1 MDVKLLNL
9 QRAAEVQ
16 RSQSHQRPE
25 DHYSCAAS
33 QVKYSRLQNGREE
46 DGTII
51 ESLVLELQRLINS
64 LVSQVIYKEEKQG
77 LQFYDSGVLNVN
89 IF

>member
-64 LVSQVIYKEEKQG
+64 LVSSSH
-77 LQFYDSGVLNVN
+77 LQRRKTRVTIL
-89 IF
+89 

>member
-33 QVKYSRLQNGREE
+33 PVIYSRPLTCRAE

-64 LVSQVIYKEEKQG
+64 LVSSSH
-77 LQFYDSGVLNVN
+77 LQRRKTRVTFL
-89 IF
+89 

>member
-33 QVKYSRLQNGREE
+33 PVIYSRPLTCRAE

-64 LVSQVIYKEEKQG
+64 LVSSSH
-77 LQFYDSGVLNVN
+77 LQRRKTRYNSM
-89 IF
+89 IPAS

>member
-33 QVKYSRLQNGREE
+33 PVKYSRLQNGREE

-64 LVSQVIYKEEKQG
+64 LVSQVIYKEKNKG
-77 LQFYDSGVLNVN
+77 YNSM
-89 IF
+89 IPAS

>member
-33 QVKYSRLQNGREE
+33 PVIYSRPLTCRAE

-64 LVSQVIYKEEKQG
+64 LVSSSHLQRKKQG

>member
-33 QVKYSRLQNGREE
+33 PVIYSRPLTCRAE
-46 DGTII
+46 DGAII

-64 LVSQVIYKEEKQG
+64 LVSSSH
-77 LQFYDSGVLNVN
+77 LQRRKTRVTIL
-89 IF
+89 